1 MSQIPVRQG
10 YEAWAASYDTN
21 VNATRDMDARA
32 LIAANLPLSG
42 ARVIEAGCG
51 TGKNTAFLAAHA
63 ANLLALD
70 FSPAM
75 LAVARGKVT
84 CAHVRF
90 AEHDITTPWP
100 APDGWADV
108 VVSNLVLEHI
118 ADIAPVLKQIA
129 RVLAPGGTAYLAELH
144 PYRQLGGSQAKF
156 ESEAGTQLVEA
167 FAHSMADYINGA
179 IAAGLTIVRLEE
191 HADADGR
198 PRLLALTL
206 TLQTN

>member
-1 MSQIPVRQG
+1 MRQIPVRDA
-10 YEAWAASYDTN
+10 YAAWAASYDSD

-51 TGKNTAFLAAHA
+51 TGKNTAYLAAHA
-63 ANLLALD
+63 ASVLALD

-75 LAVARGKVT
+75 LEVARAKVT
-84 CAHVRF
+84 SAHVRF
-90 AEHDITTPWP
+90 AEHDITQVWP
-100 APDGWADV
+100 AQGGWADL
-108 VVSNLVLEHI
+108 VVSNLVLEHV
-118 ADIAPVLKQIA
+118 ADIAPVFAQIA

-144 PYRQLGGSQAKF
+144 PWRQLAGSQARF

-179 IAAGLTIVRLEE
+179 LAAGLSIVRLDE
-191 HADADGR
+191 HGDADGR

-206 TLQTN
+206 RAQ

>member
-1 MSQIPVRQG
+1 MSQIPVREG

-32 LIAANLPLSG
+32 LIAADLPLSG

-51 TGKNTAFLAAHA
+51 TGKNTGFLAARA

-75 LAVARGKVT
+75 LEVARGKIGS
-84 CAHVRF
+84 AHVRF

-100 APDGWADV
+100 APDGWAHV

-129 RVLAPGGTAYLAELH
+129 RVLAPGGIAYLAELH

-156 ESEAGTQLVEA
+156 ESEAGTQLVES
-167 FAHSMADYINGA
+167 FAHGMADYINGA
-179 IAAGLTIVRLEE
+179 IAAGLTIMRLEE
-191 HADADGR
+191 HADTDGR

-206 TLQTN
+206 RAK